1 MSTNGDYQEIIS
13 LVAELSAYRK
23 GTVSVFIDLER
34 GYLTWRESNRWC
46 NNFTRTVTR
55 EQIQLFREQL
65 EACRV
70 LSWRNLHNQLPVSA
84 EGAEEPQKPFFN
96 WNLSIQLS
104 DRCFKRSGENRLP
117 GRWPDFRTAIEYITR
132 TNFDI

>member
-1 MSTNGDYQEIIS
+1 MSMNGDYQEIIS
-13 LVAELSAYRK
+13 LAAELSAYRK
-23 GTVSVFIDLER
+23 GTMSVFIDLER

-46 NNFTRTVTR
+46 NNFTRTITR

-70 LSWRNLHNQLPVSA
+70 LSWRSLHDQQPVSA
-84 EGAEEPQKPFFN
+84 EETEETQKPLFS
-96 WNLSIQLS
+96 WHLSMQLS
-104 DRCFKRSGENRLP
+104 GRCYQRSGENRLP
-117 GRWPDFRTAIEYITR
+117 GRWPDFRTAIEKITR